1 MSEEAINA
9 VGDYKYGFHDPEKAT
24 IRFDKGLSEQVV
36 RDISELK
43 GEPEWMTEIRVKA
56 YHHFEERPMP
66 DWGNCN
72 MLESIKFDDVTYFLR
87 SSEQTEKNSNQ
98 ILEFTKEIKNK
109 DEEFKIK
116 IVEALWKIIYAD
128 NVSDMYE
135 MSLMR
140 RLTGLLYLDTKIVGD
155 IKNKIIN
162 SSNK

>member
-1 MSEEAINA
+1 MFDVFKDNKKNISKNTSLYINIGALLIHVAKIDENYSE
-9 VGDYKYGFHDPEKAT
+9 KEKEIIKKT
-24 IRFDKGLSEQVV
+24 LLELGLAEDSLNNVF
-36 RDISELK
+36 K
-43 GEPEWMTEIRVKA
+43 K
-56 YHHFEERPMP
+56 
-66 DWGNCN
+66 
-72 MLESIKFDDVTYFLR
+72 
-87 SSEQTEKNSNQ
+87 SEQTEKNSNQ

>member
-1 MSEEAINA
+1 MFDFLKDNKKNDNKDNNLYVNIGALLIHVAKIDENYSEKEKEIIKKTLLELGLTGDALNNVFKKSEE
-9 VGDYKYGFHDPEKAT
+9 
-24 IRFDKGLSEQVV
+24 
-36 RDISELK
+36 
-43 GEPEWMTEIRVKA
+43 
-56 YHHFEERPMP
+56 
-66 DWGNCN
+66 
-72 MLESIKFDDVTYFLR
+72 
-87 SSEQTEKNSNQ
+87 TEKNSNQ
-98 ILEFTKEIKNK
+98 ILEFTKEVKNK
-109 DEEFKIK
+109 DKEFKIK

>member
-1 MSEEAINA
+1 MFDIFKNNKKEFNKNNNLYVNIGALLIHVAKIDENYSEKEKKIIKKTLLELGLTEDALDNVFKKSEE
-9 VGDYKYGFHDPEKAT
+9 
-24 IRFDKGLSEQVV
+24 
-36 RDISELK
+36 
-43 GEPEWMTEIRVKA
+43 
-56 YHHFEERPMP
+56 
-66 DWGNCN
+66 
-72 MLESIKFDDVTYFLR
+72 
-87 SSEQTEKNSNQ
+87 TEKDSNQ
-98 ILEFTKEIKNK
+98 ILEFTKEVKNK

-155 IKNKIIN
+155 VKNKIRN

>member
-1 MSEEAINA
+1 MFDVFKDNKKNISKDNSLYINIGALLIHVAKIDENYSE
-9 VGDYKYGFHDPEKAT
+9 KEKEIIKKT
-24 IRFDKGLSEQVV
+24 LLELGLAEDSLNNVF
-36 RDISELK
+36 K
-43 GEPEWMTEIRVKA
+43 K
-56 YHHFEERPMP
+56 
-66 DWGNCN
+66 
-72 MLESIKFDDVTYFLR
+72 
-87 SSEQTEKNSNQ
+87 SEQTEKNSNQ